1 MFKKILSI
9 AIIIL
14 VGYSG
19 IAQVGIGTTS
29 PDASSALEVN
39 ATDKGFLMPRMTT
52 AQKDAI
58 ATPAVG
64 LQVYDTDTKSVWTYD
79 GTVWKEGSGGAGK
92 FVDGATPD
100 IAYYGGR
107 VGIGRNSFST
117 GHTLYVER
125 KNTEGSNVPVKID
138 AIKEGSGTGS
148 TLYGMGAQANNQGT
162 GTINYAIGTQG
173 IALNAAGGTISN
185 AVGSWPQLTN
195 SGNVTWGAGLVIE
208 TANNSGTIGTG
219 YGANIN
225 VSNKSGAS
233 MGQASIGSF
242 YVDNAGTITGN
253 SYGLWIGGT
262 GSGSVSGNSY
272 ALYIATPF
280 SNVSGN
286 NFALYSENTADSY
299 IEGNVGFGT
308 QTPARKVHI
317 SGAMRLEPQASA
329 PVNGA
334 LGDLYVG
341 TDGKLYFH
349 NGTAWKEVQLN

>member
-1 MFKKILSI
+1 MFKNILSI
-9 AIIIL
+9 AIILL

-52 AQKDAI
+52 VQKEAI

-79 GTVWKEGSGGAGK
+79 GTAWKEGSGGAGK

-117 GHTLYVER
+117 AHTLYVER
-125 KNTEGSNVPVKID
+125 KSTEGSNVPVKVD

-148 TLYGMGAQANNQGT
+148 TLYGMGAQANNKGT
-162 GTINYAIGTQG
+162 GVVDYAIGTQG
-173 IALNAAGGTISN
+173 IAINASGGTISN
-185 AVGSWPQLTN
+185 AVGSWPQLNN
-195 SGNVTWGAGLVIE
+195 SGNVTWGAGMAIE
-208 TANNSGTIGTG
+208 
-219 YGANIN
+219 NIN
-225 VSNKSGAS
+225 NAGTMTTAYAENITISNKAGAT
-233 MGQASIGSF
+233 MGRASISSMYF
-242 YVDNAGTITGN
+242 NNAGTITGN

-262 GSGSVSGNSY
+262 GNGTVGGNSY
-272 ALYIATPF
+272 ALYIDTPF
-280 SNVSGN
+280 SNVTGS
-286 NFALYSENTADSY
+286 NFALFSNNTADSFFN
-299 IEGNVGFGT
+299 GNVGFGT
-308 QTPARKVHI
+308 ETPARKVHI
-317 SGAMRLEPQASA
+317 SGVMRLEPQASA
-329 PVNGA
+329 PANGA
-334 LGDLYVG
+334 LGDIYVG